1 MWRMFPTVAIAGLV
15 TAPMCGLQPRVWG
28 FISYVRTFTAMLG
41 VAASSKLGMDQVR
54 RHTQISTDIMI
65 P

>member
-1 MWRMFPTVAIAGLV
+1 
-15 TAPMCGLQPRVWG
+15 
-28 FISYVRTFTAMLG
+28 MLG